1 MIAVVY
7 EDLVIGTALYH
18 LPTSPGESTFVSK
31 KHGVEV
37 LRVGVAFRVILEQV
51 VIIHIVKHVSVYS
64 RSSMRGGKTIFLYV
78 LMSDV
83 LISLV
88 SLFNVDRASCLEEEQ
103 VEVLL

>member
-1 MIAVVY
+1 
-7 EDLVIGTALYH
+7 
-18 LPTSPGESTFVSK
+18 
-31 KHGVEV
+31 
-37 LRVGVAFRVILEQV
+37 
-51 VIIHIVKHVSVYS
+51 
-64 RSSMRGGKTIFLYV
+64 MRGGKTIFLYV